1 MYFSKN
7 VLLLVAAFV
16 LVDSQ
21 LNNVR
26 ADPCSTLDNTTL
38 LIDGKCFKL
47 FNILLNWQSAQDY
60 CYQNF
65 YAGTLAEP
73 ITQKEMTGVNSF
85 VQSAITGSY
94 LLAWIGAND
103 IALEGHFV
111 WPSDN
116 SSMVPYLWGSK
127 PPDNTKT
134 SLATENCAQ
143 IAATK
148 SLTYINDAFCSSR
161 NAFICQSDPC
171 DAFFPGSLFGYGK
184 CYKYYNSAVSWQ
196 SAQEYCL
203 SLNSHLAEPET
214 SQVQELLNVYLYNTT
229 AWIGGITI
237 NCSKSFQ
244 WYVSGNLVSGNFSR
258 FVEGSCL
265 NNSLL
270 MSNVANISSL
280 KARDGQETHGFVC
293 QKAIIATDQQVYVA
307 VFPRLLKTSLQGLL
321 QVTSNFNDV
330 VYVRFKVNSD
340 ITSDA
345 LTINPL
351 TPGTAV
357 NFYVGNNIILG
368 STGIYTRYV
377 EVNSSQP
384 VTVVLYIMDQSTISS
399 TLLYPIQ
406 MYSFL
411 SESSYLPLSTSFY
424 NASTTS
430 LTVTSMSSNSNNIS
444 LFFHSET
451 RPLSVWIGNMTI
463 SLSIVDNMTAVLESL
478 YQTLSINLQTNLDG
492 TYLYSTEPVI
502 LTLGA
507 TGIPMAADTTLD
519 DVLPMAYIGSDYV
532 SFPFRI
538 PDSETQVQL
547 QAVNNWTLITAL
559 CSNRTIL
566 LEYVG
571 DTYSF
576 LLDTACYIR
585 GNRSLYVYQ
594 ILSKPTYSQQELCVT
609 SLLASSH
616 WRYEYTFA
624 KVSDIYTVNI
634 YIIAEV
640 NSSSDIVT
648 NDMSV
653 QWTCQNI
660 TGTNLLGC
668 DTTLL
673 SHVTYLHIQL
683 ANTQRRFGAYVIGYA
698 STSSFC
704 HPMGIKD
711 AAQTS
716 NLELFQ
722 HKSYLQSIRNG
733 RPTSCQEERDTTS
746 DSSSQSTITEMIYS
760 TQSLNMTPEIT
771 TIADTTTQEKT
782 TLTTQTQSNT
792 SHDVSTK
799 RTLGNS
805 TTTPI
810 SSKAEIDAIVSYLT
824 VNQLE
829 LSSYKR
835 SLICA
840 PDSRRSA
847 QVCGGTGIII
857 LSSVLFMLVISDLAK
872 VVKYFIAFLRSF

>member
-1 MYFSKN
+1 
-7 VLLLVAAFV
+7 
-16 LVDSQ
+16 
-21 LNNVR
+21 
-26 ADPCSTLDNTTL
+26 
-38 LIDGKCFKL
+38 
-47 FNILLNWQSAQDY
+47 
-60 CYQNF
+60 
-65 YAGTLAEP
+65 
-73 ITQKEMTGVNSF
+73 
-85 VQSAITGSY
+85 
-94 LLAWIGAND
+94 
-103 IALEGHFV
+103 
-111 WPSDN
+111 
-116 SSMVPYLWGSK
+116 
-127 PPDNTKT
+127 
-134 SLATENCAQ
+134 
-143 IAATK
+143 
-148 SLTYINDAFCSSR
+148 
-161 NAFICQSDPC
+161 
-171 DAFFPGSLFGYGK
+171 
-184 CYKYYNSAVSWQ
+184 
-196 SAQEYCL
+196 
-203 SLNSHLAEPET
+203 
-214 SQVQELLNVYLYNTT
+214 
-229 AWIGGITI
+229 
-237 NCSKSFQ
+237 
-244 WYVSGNLVSGNFSR
+244 
-258 FVEGSCL
+258 
-265 NNSLL
+265 

-293 QKAIIATDQQVYVA
+293 QKAITATDQQVYVA

-321 QVTSNFNDV
+321 QVTSNCNDV
-330 VYVRFKVNSD
+330 VYVRFKV
-340 ITSDA
+340 TSDGTSDTI
-345 LTINPL
+345 LINPL
-351 TPGTAV
+351 APETAV
-357 NFYVGNNIILG
+357 QFYVEKNIILG
-368 STGIYTRYV
+368 STGIYTRHV

-424 NASTTS
+424 NASTAS

-478 YQTLSINLQTNLDG
+478 YQTLNINLQTNLEG

-502 LTLGA
+502 LTLGS

-519 DVLPMAYIGSDYV
+519 DVLPMAYIGSDYI
-532 SFPFRI
+532 SFSFRI
-538 PDSETQVQL
+538 PDSETHVKL

-576 LLDTACYIR
+576 LLDTACYIQ
-585 GNRSLYVYQ
+585 GNRSFYVYQ
-594 ILSKPTYSQQELCVT
+594 ILSKPTYSHQELCVT

-616 WRYEYTFA
+616 WRYEYNFA

-660 TGTNLLGC
+660 TVPHIGTNLLGC

-683 ANTQRRFGAYVIGYA
+683 ANTQRRFGAYVIGYE

-711 AAQTS
+711 AAQPS
-716 NLELFQ
+716 NLEVFQ
-722 HKSYLQSIRNG
+722 HKSYLQSIRNE
-733 RPTSCQEERDTTS
+733 RPTLCPEERDTTS
-746 DSSSQSTITEMIYS
+746 DSSFQSTTTEMIYS
-760 TQSLNMTPEIT
+760 SQSLNMTSEIT

-799 RTLGNS
+799 RILGNS
-805 TTTPI
+805 ATTPI

-847 QVCGGTGIII
+847 Q
-857 LSSVLFMLVISDLAK
+857 
-872 VVKYFIAFLRSF
+872 

>member
-1 MYFSKN
+1 
-7 VLLLVAAFV
+7 
-16 LVDSQ
+16 
-21 LNNVR
+21 
-26 ADPCSTLDNTTL
+26 
-38 LIDGKCFKL
+38 
-47 FNILLNWQSAQDY
+47 
-60 CYQNF
+60 
-65 YAGTLAEP
+65 
-73 ITQKEMTGVNSF
+73 
-85 VQSAITGSY
+85 
-94 LLAWIGAND
+94 
-103 IALEGHFV
+103 
-111 WPSDN
+111 
-116 SSMVPYLWGSK
+116 MVPYLWGSK
-127 PPDNTKT
+127 PPDNTKN
-134 SLATENCAQ
+134 SIATENCAQ

-148 SLTYINDAFCSSR
+148 SFTYINDAFCSSR
-161 NAFICQSDPC
+161 IAFICQSDPC
-171 DAFFPGSLFGYGK
+171 DAFFPGSLYGYGK

-321 QVTSNFNDV
+321 QLTSNFNDV

-340 ITSDA
+340 GTSDA

-357 NFYVGNNIILG
+357 NFYVENNIILG

-406 MYSFL
+406 IKISDNL
-411 SESSYLPLSTSFY
+411 IPSI
-424 NASTTS
+424 
-430 LTVTSMSSNSNNIS
+430 NSISDCNINV
-444 LFFHSET
+444 H
-451 RPLSVWIGNMTI
+451 
-463 SLSIVDNMTAVLESL
+463 IVDNMTAVLESL
-478 YQTLSINLQTNLDG
+478 YQTLNINLQTNLDG

-502 LTLGA
+502 LTLGG
-507 TGIPMAADTTLD
+507 TGQIPMAADTTLD

-538 PDSETQVQL
+538 PDSETHVKL
-547 QAVNNWTLITAL
+547 LAFNNWTLITAL

-566 LEYVG
+566 LDYVG

-594 ILSKPTYSQQELCVT
+594 ILSKPTYSHQELCVT

-616 WRYEYTFA
+616 WRYEYNFA

-634 YIIAEV
+634 YIIAGV
-640 NSSSDIVT
+640 NSSSDIMT

-683 ANTQRRFGAYVIGYA
+683 ANTQSRFGAYVIGHE

-711 AAQTS
+711 AAQPS
-716 NLELFQ
+716 NLELGFCSKNFYNGKLAEPITQ
-722 HKSYLQSIRNG
+722 NELNAIYKLVDVVRNG
-733 RPTSCQEERDTTS
+733 ALNFITWIGANDVEVEGHFVWASDNSTLNPALWGKSAPDNWLNPYTNERENCVSLFLNENSTRLNDASC
-746 DSSSQSTITEMIYS
+746 
-760 TQSLNMTPEIT
+760 SLN
-771 TIADTTTQEKT
+771 
-782 TLTTQTQSNT
+782 
-792 SHDVSTK
+792 
-799 RTLGNS
+799 
-805 TTTPI
+805 
-810 SSKAEIDAIVSYLT
+810 Y
-824 VNQLE
+824 
-829 LSSYKR
+829 
-835 SLICA
+835 SLICQSD
-840 PDSRRSA
+840 PCDTYLPGSLFSDGKCYKYYNYDLTWEKA
-847 QVCGGTGIII
+847 QPGLVAEIKIVVQLLNG
-857 LSSVLFMLVISDLAK
+857 LS
-872 VVKYFIAFLRSF
+872 VKA